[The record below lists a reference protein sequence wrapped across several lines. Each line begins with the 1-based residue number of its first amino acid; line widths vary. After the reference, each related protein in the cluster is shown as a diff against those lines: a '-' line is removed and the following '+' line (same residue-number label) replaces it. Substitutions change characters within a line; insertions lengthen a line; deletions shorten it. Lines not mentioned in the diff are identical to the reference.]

1 MTHIKGM
8 TVVLID
14 RRETGID
21 PFGAPIQSGVE
32 VNVPDV
38 LVAPISTE
46 DAAKIL
52 DLSGRHATYWLGIPK
67 GDNHTWENREVRFF
81 GKRWRTIGIPIEGIT
96 EMIPLKWN
104 KKVMVERYE

>member
-14 RRETGID
+14 RRETGVD
-21 PFGAPIQSGVE
+21 PFGAPIQSEVE

-52 DLSGRHATYWLGIPK
+52 DLSGRRATYWLGIPK

-81 GKRWRTIGIPIEGIT
+81 GKRWRTIGIPIEGIA